1 MIHEL
6 PFPPSVNAYWRHV
19 GKRVLISEAGRIY
32 AAAVAGLVREDYL
45 KPLTGRLCVLID
57 VYPPDDKKHD
67 LDNLLKAPLDAM
79 TKAGVYEDDSQ
90 IDAITIIRR
99 EPVPGGCL
107 MVNIQEI
114 R

>member
-32 AAAVAGLVREDYL
+32 AAAVAGLVREDYP
-45 KPLTGRLCVLID
+45 KPLSGRLVVVIQA
-57 VYPPDDKKHD
+57 YMPDHKKHD
-67 LDNLLKAPLDAM
+67 LDNLFKAPLDAM
-79 TKAGVYEDDSQ
+79 TKAGVYVDDSQ
-90 IDAITIIRR
+90 IDALSITRMSV
-99 EPVPGGCL
+99 VPGGCL
-107 MVNIQEI
+107 IVNIERI

>member
-32 AAAVAGLVREDYL
+32 AAAVAGLVREDYP
-45 KPLTGRLCVLID
+45 KPLTGRLCLI
-57 VYPPDDKKHD
+57 VEAYPPDCRSRDI
-67 LDNLLKAPLDAM
+67 DNLLKAPLDAM
-79 TKAGVYEDDSQ
+79 TKAGVYVDDSQ
-90 IDAITIIRR
+90 IDAISLFRR
-99 EPVPGGCL
+99 EVVPGGRL
-107 MVNIQEI
+107 VVNIEQI